1 METKQLSG
9 FAVGEKG
16 VVKTISGSSAA
27 PVDENPKTGVGLG
40 AAALAAM
47 AAAAGIW
54 VCKKRE

>member
-1 METKQLSG
+1 MW
-9 FAVGEKG
+9 EKAC
-16 VVKTISGSSAA
+16 SSAA